1 MLTLNTS
8 RPHQPS
14 MYFQTKFP
22 KDGIVLH
29 FTAGTTADGAIATFE
44 ASPRINKYPMSVPYV
59 MGNDPAATVYK
70 LFDDEYWSYNL
81 AITGSWAQ
89 SHKHDKRTV
98 AVEIVN
104 PGPLR
109 KVGDKMCFW
118 PKNWTAPYCSVSET
132 DKYIEVPAYR
142 GEKFFA
148 TFTPAQIANTVALC
162 DMVCDKYGIPKVI
175 PPAAKRM
182 AFDMPYFDKFK
193 GVFTHVNVRPDKW
206 DLGPA
211 GEAIWQALIAAGYK
225 EA

>member
-1 MLTLNTS
+1 MNLNTS

-14 MYFQTKFP
+14 MYFQTVFP
-22 KDGIVLH
+22 KDGMVLH
-29 FTAGTTADGAIATFE
+29 FTAGTTADGAISTFE
-44 ASPRINKYPMSVPYV
+44 RSPVVNKYAMSVPYV
-59 MGNDPAATVYK
+59 LANDPAATVYQ
-70 LFDDEYWSYNL
+70 LFDDKYWAYNL
-81 AITGSWAQ
+81 AITGNWAQ

-109 KVGDKMCFW
+109 KVGDTMCFW
-118 PKNWTAPYCSVSET
+118 PGNWTAPYCKVSET
-132 DKYIEVPAYR
+132 EKYIEVPAYR

-148 TFTPAQIANTVALC
+148 TFTPAQIATTVELC
-162 DMVCDKYGIPKVI
+162 DMVCGKYGIAKVI

-182 AFDMPYFDKFK
+182 MFDMPYFDGFK

-211 GEAIWQALIAAGYK
+211 GESIWQALLSAGYK